1 MVVLCERPF
10 ISYATRDRL
19 YGLCWRT
26 DVSSLRIAATTFI
39 PGEYVNK
46 IKVREPRIHRTREA
60 KRTRERCRC

>member
-1 MVVLCERPF
+1 MAVLCERPF

-26 DVSSLRIAATTFI
+26 DVSSLRMAATTFI

-46 IKVREPRIHRTREA
+46 IKVRWAEGGKDTLG
-60 KRTRERCRC
+60 